1 MLLTIIPMYN
11 SSQLAYTDFPAP
23 IFNFSFTFNAGII
36 ILQITI
42 QARTVQIC
50 SCAQLVKV
58 LLIMQH
64 ISEAVVPYR
73 GYQYT
78 TNNST
83 SLMMNFTGDYF
94 EIDLFG
100 VEAGQTVTVTVI
112 FQREFCRKVVT
123 ANLNGKK
130 LQRYPV
136 CTHRN
141 GQSLTTVK
149 AADLTAN

>member
-1 MLLTIIPMYN
+1 
-11 SSQLAYTDFPAP
+11 
-23 IFNFSFTFNAGII
+23 
-36 ILQITI
+36 
-42 QARTVQIC
+42 
-50 SCAQLVKV
+50 
-58 LLIMQH
+58 MQH

-78 TNNST
+78 TNYST

-112 FQREFCRKVVT
+112 FQREFCRKMVT
-123 ANLNGKK
+123 ANLNGEK
-130 LQRYPV
+130 LQR
-136 CTHRN
+136 CTYRN
-141 GQSLTTVK
+141 GQSSTVK